1 MEDAPNVGPEA
12 ATQREAGVKGSLTS
26 ALDAR
31 AGPRAQALSPG
42 LPRAPGANW
51 TEPGERGPERH
62 QAHEG
67 EITPR
72 SRQGPIEAKD
82 QDPKHEAKGPIQ
94 GGRVPHDA
102 SLFSGYNGMVRTAPG
117 AACSRRRPV
126 LLPSM
131 IPAGPPRWYPTARVS
146 ASASSMAARTCST
159 VSPRRTAS
167 RAVGWLRPR
176 VSRTS
181 PWSRAVRARTGAA
194 ASVSPDTAG
203 STVTIPRPAPVA
215 AANR

>member
-1 MEDAPNVGPEA
+1 MEDAPNVGREA

-72 SRQGPIEAKD
+72 SRQSPIEAKD

-102 SLFSGYNGMVRTAPG
+102 SLSAATMEWSGPLPAPHAAG
-117 AACSRRRPV
+117 AGRC
-126 LLPSM
+126 
-131 IPAGPPRWYPTARVS
+131 
-146 ASASSMAARTCST
+146 C
-159 VSPRRTAS
+159 SPR
-167 RAVGWLRPR
+167 
-176 VSRTS
+176 
-181 PWSRAVRARTGAA
+181 
-194 ASVSPDTAG
+194 
-203 STVTIPRPAPVA
+203 
-215 AANR
+215 